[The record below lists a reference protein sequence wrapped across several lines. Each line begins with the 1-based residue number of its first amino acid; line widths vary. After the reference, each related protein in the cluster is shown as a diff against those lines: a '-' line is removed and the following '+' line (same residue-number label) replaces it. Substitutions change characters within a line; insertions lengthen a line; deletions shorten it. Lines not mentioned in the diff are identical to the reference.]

1 MKLLSLNLRSAAG
14 AVALTAFLI
23 AAPALTT
30 HAQTATFTTQMD
42 IGARGAEVTALQ
54 SYLATQTS
62 FYPEGLVTGYYG
74 SLTAAAVARFQTNY
88 GLPAV
93 GRVGPLTLAKLNA
106 VVSGNV
112 GGGADTSA
120 PVIFGTSAATAS
132 AGATIHFGTNEMA
145 TGKVFYSAIP
155 IILSESAGIGFGP
168 LVTGTSA
175 MTDANFRVSHD
186 VMLSGL
192 APNTTYFYVIH
203 ATDARGNVSIS
214 WPATFR
220 TAP

>member
-1 MKLLSLNLRSAAG
+1 MRSLSLNLRVAAG
-14 AVALTAFLI
+14 AIAVTAFLL
-23 AAPALTT
+23 ATSA
-30 HAQTATFTTQMD
+30 HAQSIIFTTQMD
-42 IGARGAEVTALQ
+42 IGTRGAEVTALQ
-54 SYLATQTS
+54 SYLATKTD
-62 FYPEGLVTGYYG
+62 FYGEGLVTGYFG
-74 SLTAAAVARFQTNY
+74 PLTSAAVARFQTFY

-106 VVSGNV
+106 VISGNV

-120 PVIFGTSAATAS
+120 PVIFGTSAATANAS
-132 AGATIHFGTNEMA
+132 ATIHFGTNEMA

-192 APNTTYFYVIH
+192 APSTTYFYVIH